1 MEPFFLPLTSA
12 NPELSVVGD
21 SVRAMNRTDR
31 LYGIVEDLR
40 AAAPLRRSARQ
51 LAARYEVSVRT
62 IERDISALQQVGVPI
77 YADTGRR
84 GGYAIDP
91 ARTLPPLN
99 FTPAEAVAVSVAL
112 RQATGSPFA
121 RAADSALRKIV
132 AAMPAQE
139 ATAAREL
146 AGRVGFMSSVLPT
159 PAPVPVTVEDAVAAR
174 HVLRIDYVDKHGN
187 ATERE
192 VEPVMLL
199 AGPEAWFLVAWCR
212 LRDELRAFRL
222 DRVVTACDTGQPVPA
237 RDIELRNV
245 PCHVTQVT
253 ALA

>member
-1 MEPFFLPLTSA
+1 
-12 NPELSVVGD
+12 
-21 SVRAMNRTDR
+21 MNRTDR
-31 LYGIVEDLR
+31 LYGIVEELR

-112 RQATGSPFA
+112 RRATGSPFA

-132 AAMPAQE
+132 AAMPAHE
-139 ATAAREL
+139 ASAAREL
-146 AGRVGFMSSVLPT
+146 AGRVGFLSSSFDDE
-159 PAPVPVTVEDAVAAR
+159 PAAIPLIIEEAVTAR
-174 HVLRIDYVDKHGN
+174 HVLRLHYVDKHG
-187 ATERE
+187 TPSERE
-192 VEPVMLL
+192 VEPVMFL
-199 AGPEAWFLVAWCR
+199 AGMEAWYLVAWCR
-212 LRDELRAFRL
+212 LRDELRVFRL
-222 DRVVTACDTGQPVPA
+222 DRIIASHDTGEPVPS
-237 RDIELRNV
+237 RDPVELKL
-245 PCHVTQVT
+245 PCDMTQVT
-253 ALA
+253 TSV

>member
-1 MEPFFLPLTSA
+1 
-12 NPELSVVGD
+12 
-21 SVRAMNRTDR
+21 MNRTDR
-31 LYGIVEDLR
+31 LYGIVEELR
-40 AAAPLRRSARQ
+40 AAAPMRRSARQ

-99 FTPAEAVAVSVAL
+99 FTPAEAVAVSLAL

-121 RAADSALRKIV
+121 RAAGSALRKIM

-146 AGRVGFMSSVLPT
+146 AGRVGFLASV
-159 PAPVPVTVEDAVAAR
+159 AEQAAIPVIIEEALAAR
-174 HVLRIDYVDKHGN
+174 RVLRLHYVDKHGTT
-187 ATERE
+187 TERD
-192 VEPVMLL
+192 VEPVMFL
-199 AGPEAWFLVAWCR
+199 AGPEGWYLVAWCR
-212 LRDELRAFRL
+212 LRDGLRVFRL
-222 DRVVTACDTGQPVPA
+222 DRIAAGHDTGQPVPA
-237 RDIELRNV
+237 RDHPDLEL
-245 PCHVTQVT
+245 PCHVTQIT
-253 ALA
+253 ALV

>member
-1 MEPFFLPLTSA
+1 
-12 NPELSVVGD
+12 
-21 SVRAMNRTDR
+21 MNRTDR
-31 LYGIVEDLR
+31 LYGIVEELR

-99 FTPAEAVAVSVAL
+99 FTPAEAVAMSVAL
-112 RQATGSPFA
+112 RQAGGSPFA
-121 RAADSALRKIV
+121 RAAGSALRKV
-132 AAMPAQE
+132 MAAMPAHE
-139 ATAAREL
+139 AAAAREL
-146 AGRVGFMSSVLPT
+146 ARRVGFLT
-159 PAPVPVTVEDAVAAR
+159 PEDEPPAIPVVIEDALAAR
-174 HVLRIDYVDKHGN
+174 HVLRLDYVDKHGN
-187 ATERE
+187 PTERD
-192 VEPVMLL
+192 VEPVMFL
-199 AGPEAWFLVAWCR
+199 AREDHWYLVGWCR

-222 DRVVTACDTGQPVPA
+222 DRVVTVQDTGEPVPA
-237 RDIELRNV
+237 RPTEHLSL

-253 ALA
+253 ALAR

>member
-1 MEPFFLPLTSA
+1 
-12 NPELSVVGD
+12 
-21 SVRAMNRTDR
+21 MNRTDR

-40 AAAPLRRSARQ
+40 AAAPQRRSARQ
-51 LAARYEVSVRT
+51 LAQRYEVSMRT

-112 RQATGSPFA
+112 RRATDSPFA
-121 RAADSALRKIV
+121 RAAGSALRKIM

-139 ATAAREL
+139 ALAAREL
-146 AGRVGFMSSVLPT
+146 AGRVGFLTSVAEPQPLP
-159 PAPVPVTVEDAVAAR
+159 VIIEDAVAAR
-174 HVLRIDYVDKHGN
+174 HVLRLRYVDKHGTP
-187 ATERE
+187 TERD
-192 VEPVMLL
+192 VEPVMFL
-199 AGPEAWFLVAWCR
+199 AGTEGWYLVAWCR
-212 LRDELRAFRL
+212 LRAGLRAFRL
-222 DRVVTACDTGQPVPA
+222 DRIAAAHDTGTAVPA
-237 RDIELRNV
+237 RSTAEFSL